1 MDTASSSNIKVHLD
15 NGTTLVFEEVKAGL
29 YLMNDEKTNLSKD
42 EVTKY
47 SNLNLVRDNKLF
59 FTKREIW
66 SANKTRTLYQQCNK
80 LAYDKFLKLLD
91 KRYFIDCPVTS
102 ADMERESFIYGQE
115 NKRGNATRQRPDP
128 LAIIPNTTLPANI
141 IEQHRNIMLS
151 VDYLY
156 FEGIHMLHTISG
168 RSF

>member
-1 MDTASSSNIKVHLD
+1 M
-15 NGTTLVFEEVKAGL
+15 
-29 YLMNDEKTNLSKD
+29 
-42 EVTKY
+42 
-47 SNLNLVRDNKLF
+47 
-59 FTKREIW
+59 KR
-66 SANKTRTLYQQCNK
+66 T
-80 LAYDKFLKLLD
+80 
-91 KRYFIDCPVTS
+91 
-102 ADMERESFIYGQE
+102 SFIYGPE
-115 NKRGNATRQRPDP
+115 NKRGKATRQRPDP